1 MGDNISHGMRNV
13 NRRMPANLTP
23 GIVLLVLVAI
33 VLLIVL
39 STSFIVVDQT
49 ERAVIT
55 TFGKFT
61 RVAQPGLTFKWP
73 FGIQRAYHVKT
84 EVVQT
89 EQFGFRT
96 DKAGVVTQYS
106 AKEYPE
112 ESTMLTGDLN
122 IISVEWIIQYKITDP
137 KAWLFNVIDREKTI
151 RDISQSV
158 VNLLVGDRTILGVIG
173 PERTAIQETAVQ
185 MMNEKFSEFGLG
197 INVTQVQLQN
207 IVPPKGVQDAFED
220 VNKAIQDMNRLVN
233 EGKEAYNS
241 EIPKAQ
247 GQAEQIKEVAQ
258 GYAAERVNNAK
269 GDVARFNSVYDE
281 YRKAPEVTKRRLY
294 YEMIEDIFKGE
305 KNVELIDKHFSN
317 FLPLK
322 YLGSADRSRSRRDDR
337 TRTTLLRRVRARA
350 RLDHGSRRR
359 RDDGGGPMKRMMI
372 IGRDRPGRN
381 PPRPRPRPLLYR
393 QRRRAGPPGPLR
405 ADNSDAE
412 DGRPQGSLP
421 LHRRRGQIP
430 QTGDAL
436 GRRIP
441 AYPNEGK
448 PIHLGRHHRA
458 MADLGPGEVLRVH
471 RHPRERLRQAR
482 RRHRQRR
489 ADGHRGRTTCGRP
502 CATRTGYSRATSRR
516 PSRPETPPARRPSP
530 ASPRTR

>member
-1 MGDNISHGMRNV
+1 MGDNLSQGMRSV
-13 NRRMPANLTP
+13 NRRAPANLTP

-33 VLLIVL
+33 VLLIIL

-106 AKEYPE
+106 SKEYPE

-247 GQAEQIKEVAQ
+247 GQAEQMKEVAQ

-281 YRKAPEVTKRRLY
+281 YRNAPEVTKRRLY

-322 YLGSADRSRSRRDDR
+322 YLGPA
-337 TRTTLLRRVRARA
+337 
-350 RLDHGSRRR
+350 
-359 RDDGGGPMKRMMI
+359 
-372 IGRDRPGRN
+372 
-381 PPRPRPRPLLYR
+381 
-393 QRRRAGPPGPLR
+393 AGPAAAATPD
-405 ADNSDAE
+405 AD
-412 DGRPQGSLP
+412 
-421 LHRRRGQIP
+421 
-430 QTGDAL
+430 
-436 GRRIP
+436 
-441 AYPNEGK
+441 
-448 PIHLGRHHRA
+448 
-458 MADLGPGEVLRVH
+458 
-471 RHPRERLRQAR
+471 
-482 RRHRQRR
+482 
-489 ADGHRGRTTCGRP
+489 
-502 CATRTGYSRATSRR
+502 TS
-516 PSRPETPPARRPSP
+516 PPAPVP
-530 ASPRTR
+530 APTPAPGSDSTTEAAQ